1 MHQTNNFKRIYNSY
15 KNAEFII
22 TTTKTSERLFLNI
35 FPKIKKKIKILN
47 LSINSK
53 IFYPSKKKS
62 NTITC
67 MPRKLENH
75 FHLLKLFLNDKL
87 AKKWKILSLTN
98 LNNKE
103 IIKKLNKSK
112 IFLSFSNLE
121 GLGLP
126 PLEAA
131 LSGNKIIGYTGEG
144 GKDYFKKPIFEI
156 VMNGDI
162 LTFSKKILKSVKTYE
177 KLSFH
182 KNINAIKARSL
193 LAKKYSLSNEIKSLE
208 EIFNL

>member
-1 MHQTNNFKRIYNSY
+1 
-15 KNAEFII
+15 
-22 TTTKTSERLFLNI
+22 
-35 FPKIKKKIKILN
+35 
-47 LSINSK
+47 
-53 IFYPSKKKS
+53 
-62 NTITC
+62 